1 MLHSSNPLQRFHLDN
16 FTLEMEFLPLLRWRT
31 KVGHILHV
39 QYLLNYKLSIVL
51 ASSGIYGVS
60 GISMDI
66 PVISIFQDPATHF
79 TKSGDIL

>member
-1 MLHSSNPLQRFHLDN
+1 MQEDGSERGAAAVAPGQETRRSKRA
-16 FTLEMEFLPLLRWRT
+16 
-31 KVGHILHV
+31 KGHV
-39 QYLLNYKLSIVL
+39 PYLV

>member
-1 MLHSSNPLQRFHLDN
+1 MGNGAVGKSSMIQRYCRGS
-16 FTLEMEFLPLLRWRT
+16 FTKT
-31 KVGHILHV
+31 
-39 QYLLNYKLSIVL
+39 YKKT
-51 ASSGIYGVS
+51 SSGIYGVS

>member
-1 MLHSSNPLQRFHLDN
+1 
-16 FTLEMEFLPLLRWRT
+16 MENLLKEGRVIT
-31 KVGHILHV
+31 C
-39 QYLLNYKLSIVL
+39 
-51 ASSGIYGVS
+51 SSGIYGVS